1 MLSPWDSLLAAAQS
15 GAEWASDRISKEL
28 APRVRGYLVSLGADD
43 PDDLLGEVWLQV
55 ARNIGSFT
63 GDEAGFRSWVFMIAH
78 HRAIDEYRRR
88 TRRPRRPRTTSYEM
102 TGPGPLN
109 PPKSP
114 LWRRSRRAKCSGCWI
129 SSQIN
134 SETCSPY
141 VGSVTSRSTRLQRSS
156 GKDPERSRRC
166 NAGHCERSK
175 EKLNGAYPYESF
187 CR

>member
-88 TRRPRRPRTTSYEM
+88 TRPPRRPRTTS
-102 TGPGPLN
+102 
-109 PPKSP
+109 
-114 LWRRSRRAKCSGCWI
+114 
-129 SSQIN
+129 
-134 SETCSPY
+134 
-141 VGSVTSRSTRLQRSS
+141 
-156 GKDPERSRRC
+156 
-166 NAGHCERSK
+166 
-175 EKLNGAYPYESF
+175 
-187 CR
+187 